1 MIEKIRSFI
10 AIEIPEE
17 VRQKLREVL
26 LELRGS
32 GAEVKWVRPEGI
44 HITLKF
50 LGETNRETLE
60 ALSAVLRPLAEGSSS
75 FEVKAQGLGC
85 FPSLRNPRVVW
96 AGLVEERGALSE
108 LQREIETA
116 AAGFAFP
123 AEERPFKP
131 HLTLGRVRSSKGKI
145 PLTQVIEKNAGLGLG
160 SFRAE
165 QVILF
170 RSDLRPGGAVYSKI
184 EEFQLKHI

>member
-10 AIEIPEE
+10 AVEIPEE

-26 LELRGS
+26 RELRGS
-32 GAEVKWVRPEGI
+32 GAEVKWVHPEGI
-44 HITLKF
+44 HVTLKF

-60 ALSAVLRPLAEGSSS
+60 ALSAVLRPLAAGFAP

-96 AGLVEERGALSE
+96 VGLAEERGALSE
-108 LQREIETA
+108 LQRGIETA
-116 AAGFAFP
+116 AAGFGFP
-123 AEERPFKP
+123 PEERPFKP

-145 PLTQVIEKNAGLGLG
+145 PLIQVIERNAGLGLG
-160 SFRAE
+160 SFRSE

-184 EEFQLKHI
+184 EEFQLKRI

>member
-10 AIEIPEE
+10 AVEIPEE

-26 LELRGS
+26 RELRGS

-44 HITLKF
+44 HVTLKF
-50 LGETNRETLE
+50 LGETDRETLE
-60 ALSAVLRPLAEGSSS
+60 ALSAVLRPLAAGFAP

-96 AGLVEERGALSE
+96 VGLAEERGALSE
-108 LQREIETA
+108 LQRGIETA
-116 AAGFAFP
+116 AAGFGFP
-123 AEERPFKP
+123 PEERPFKP

-145 PLTQVIEKNAGLGLG
+145 PLIQVIERNAGLGLG
-160 SFRAE
+160 SFRSE

-184 EEFQLKHI
+184 EEFQLKRI

>member
-10 AIEIPEE
+10 AVEIPEE

-26 LELRGS
+26 RELRGS

-44 HITLKF
+44 HVTLKF

-60 ALSAVLRPLAEGSSS
+60 ALSAVLRPLAAGFAP

-96 AGLVEERGALSE
+96 VGLAEERGALSE
-108 LQREIETA
+108 LQRGIETA
-116 AAGFAFP
+116 AAGFGFP
-123 AEERPFKP
+123 PEERPFKP

-145 PLTQVIEKNAGLGLG
+145 PLIQVIERNAGLGLG
-160 SFRAE
+160 SFRSE

-184 EEFQLKHI
+184 EEFQLKRI